1 MLGDELKALFDR
13 SVQANA
19 QMIARVGGVLDEAV
33 KVARDPRRRNQ
44 EEAKGLLG
52 TLVKLQLDY
61 LKDLSESSTRY
72 LHAVSAMAGDAA
84 APGAAYASAEAA
96 PTALSGRLGDTLAF
110 QFQVDN
116 PNPQPV
122 AAGIEAQD
130 WVARGGGDGVGSDS
144 IALQPKATEIPAQ
157 GAATVTGRILI
168 DERFVAGRTYDTVI
182 RVAGF
187 PGHQVALSL
196 AVA

>member
-13 SVQANA
+13 SLQANA

-33 KVARDPRRRNQ
+33 RVARDPRRRNQ
-44 EEAKGLLG
+44 DEAKGLLG
-52 TLVKLQLDY
+52 NLLRLQLDY
-61 LKDLSESSTRY
+61 LKDLSESSTQY
-72 LHAVSAMAGDAA
+72 LHAVSAMAGGAAA
-84 APGAAYASAEAA
+84 APAPASAAAA
-96 PTALSGRLGDTLAF
+96 PTALTGRIGETLAF

-116 PNPQPV
+116 PNAQPV
-122 AAGIEAQD
+122 AAAIEAQD

-144 IALQPKATEIPAQ
+144 ISLQPKSTEIPAQ

-168 DERFVAGRTYDTVI
+168 DERFAAGQTYDTVI

-187 PGHQVALSL
+187 PGHQVLL
-196 AVA
+196 RLTVA

>member
-1 MLGDELKALFDR
+1 MIGDELKALFDR
-13 SVQANA
+13 SMRANA
-19 QMIARVGGVLDEAV
+19 QMVARVGGVLNEAV
-33 KVARDPRRRNQ
+33 QVARDPQRRNQ

-52 TLVKLQLDY
+52 HLLRLQLDY

-72 LHAVSAMAGDAA
+72 LHAVSAMAGSA
-84 APGAAYASAEAA
+84 APATAPAAPA
-96 PTALSGRLGDTLAF
+96 PTALTGRPGETLAF

-122 AAGIEAQD
+122 AASIEAQD
-130 WVARGGGDGVGSDS
+130 WVARDGGAGVGADS
-144 IALQPKATEIPAQ
+144 IALQPRATEIPAQ
-157 GAATVTGRILI
+157 GAATVSGRLLI
-168 DERFVAGRTYDTVI
+168 DERFAPGRTYDTVI

-196 AVA
+196 AVV